1 MRVNNR
7 QQLSITIMDISK
19 QTQQAGDNSTQQQA
33 SVINNNYNLIQF
45 DEGKCREI
53 CSGYFQQMQQNLV
66 MALDTAKR
74 RELEFENSF
83 VERLQRV
90 ENGMDAFSDP
100 AYLKTLVK
108 AQQAAVCTDEKS
120 DYDLL
125 SELLVKRYE
134 VKGEKQQSLYVNKAI
149 ELVDEVPFEAL
160 LGLTMFLILNSIRVT
175 HGDLKMV
182 RTTLSNLFRTI
193 MAGSPLPQGRGWI
206 QDLALLSAVRI
217 HDMGKF
223 KPCNEWITEQYGSF
237 MHTGIQKESE
247 QYVQACGI
255 LKEYGFQD
263 NALVDNELLP
273 GYVHLHIGFFLDKDR
288 LWVPSD
294 NGSLM
299 YELTDK
305 INEMIDRIKAL
316 YSTDNVLMET
326 VKRNFMQYLMEDST
340 LKDAFDWWDGIPLAF
355 DLYPVGIM
363 LGNVNARRLS
373 PSVPII
379 T

>member
-1 MRVNNR
+1 ME
-7 QQLSITIMDISK
+7 ISK
-19 QTQQAGDNSTQQQA
+19 QTQQAGDNATQQQA
-33 SVINNNYNLIQF
+33 SVINNNYSIIQF

-53 CSGYFQQMQQNLV
+53 CDSYFQQIQNNLET
-66 MALDTAKR
+66 AFDTAKR

-83 VERLQRV
+83 VDRLKNV

-125 SELLVKRYE
+125 SELLVKRFE
-134 VKGEKQQSLYVNKAI
+134 VKREKQQTLYVNKAI
-149 ELVDEVPFEAL
+149 ELVDEIPFEAL
-160 LGLTMFLILNSIRVT
+160 HGLTLFLILHSIRVM
-175 HGDLKMV
+175 HGDLRMV
-182 RTTLSNLFRTI
+182 RTIFSDLLRTI
-193 MAGSPLPQGRGWI
+193 KGDNPLPQGRGWI

-217 HDMGKF
+217 NDMGKF
-223 KPCNEWITEQYGSF
+223 KSIEEWITEQYGSF
-237 MHTGIQKESE
+237 IHAGIQKDS
-247 QYVQACGI
+247 VTFGQACDI
-255 LKEYGFQD
+255 LREYGFQT
-263 NALVDNELLP
+263 NVLVDNELLP

-299 YELTDK
+299 YELSDK
-305 INEMIDRIKAL
+305 INEMINRIKAL
-316 YSTDNVLMET
+316 YSIDNGLMET
-326 VKRNFMQYLMEDST
+326 VKKNFIQYLREDNT
-340 LKDAFDWWDGIPLAF
+340 LKEAFDWWDNIPLAF
-355 DLYPVGIM
+355 DLYPVGKM

-379 T
+379 S